1 MTSKGNMSLLAAL
14 FLAGGMMAAVAQT
27 QPQPQTQTQQGA
39 APGARSGAQTG
50 CVDQKTGEVR
60 GGSATTGSAT
70 SPTSPPGASGANT
83 TTSRMPPC

>member
-14 FLAGGMMAAVAQT
+14 FLAGSMLAAAAQT
-27 QPQPQTQTQQGA
+27 QPQTQTRQGSS
-39 APGARSGAQTG
+39 PEMRSGAQTG
-50 CVDQKTGEVR
+50 CVDQRTGEVR

-83 TTSRMPPC
+83 TTSRIPPC